1 MGKNRESQYFQK
13 AWNVVAG
20 PQPVES
26 LVELPGF
33 FIPPRSNQGTARAP
47 TYSLLLMQRYEE
59 LWDYRRFRPVFRPL
73 PFNRTMFTR
82 GGGGESKQSC
92 VIRNNPAFSW
102 VVRVFGGLAAFLLN
116 VGRFFIFICLV
127 AHRKKATRWFRRRRS
142 FFIYFFFL
150 PRTRG
155 KLNLQDFL
163 CSRLVFPIISR
174 ILIADKSEIDCD
186 IKWKNKKHKEKETLA
201 TPKGSRVFPLE
212 FRECNARSP
221 DNLHKI

>member
-127 AHRKKATRWFRRRRS
+127 AHRKKRLDGSVVVVPFL
-142 FFIYFFFL
+142 FIFFFSRAL
-150 PRTRG
+150 GENWIYRISFAPG
-155 KLNLQDFL
+155 SSSPLFL
-163 CSRLVFPIISR
+163 VS
-174 ILIADKSEIDCD
+174 
-186 IKWKNKKHKEKETLA
+186 
-201 TPKGSRVFPLE
+201 
-212 FRECNARSP
+212 
-221 DNLHKI
+221 